1 MSSFSEIVLCIKSK
15 LFDKATTLLKTYRT
29 DVDGRVTFKLLR
41 SLVTQLK
48 INSGSKDEDS
58 VREFVQICCATLDKS
73 QDLTA
78 DDTEFTQ
85 GILSLYHL
93 VTLYISTFDKSEICV
108 MLSKTILVCLRKISK
123 TLKDVES
130 IAANF
135 FAQVWNVAN
144 KVSDELCLSY
154 RSLALSV
161 LVHGGSTYWNR
172 VIDKLVVVVQE
183 PSSGSLQLAGCVFD
197 EFVLYFNNHVIKG
210 SHCTTS
216 LLQVWAHLVLLSSS
230 THHHEDRTSKLKL
243 LAKEIQE
250 SKQIYGIID
259 LVLNLF
265 GANDGDQ
272 VDMFSVKWNN
282 FLTKDYHII
291 LVRIVVLALGYSNG
305 VSNQSVETKWERK
318 NQIVSVINLL
328 LYFYQEGDRLGS
340 VIEANLQMDSTNLR
354 NKCLSRACSVSYHLL
369 KLDPS
374 KIVHCQTVIHYVDQF
389 IKQEIVDQNKKNNH
403 FSCAEIFAYNVGA
416 FCLSQR
422 SDYTNAAIY
431 FRKALEYHMIN
442 QPPDISNGEMPNHF
456 SLRWTALYDSRK
468 AFRDW
473 NGIIDDFALCFS
485 SYYYINET
493 DGKAVCRNPAVGQHL
508 FVAWSRFKREVHHE
522 VTAPTD
528 RLLEMTVLDV
538 FKLKH
543 LVLENNSAWN
553 LLFEEF
559 QAFDRRKGWIPKV
572 AFSAIAQQSSVLA
585 RSSFQK
591 GVSNF
596 LLSREGDDYTE
607 RYQAAKKAVAKL
619 VAQVSSSDCQFQGQI
634 YLALSYLELYASQQE
649 MLKKKTEQEMVSLG
663 PLIQS
668 SSNNEIPPGEDDTS
682 VTRDGTSVDA
692 VSYSYLKLELELKN
706 QEWMVKCLQQWEELV
721 QFGWCPEHYSS
732 VIFNCLKSLGYYF
745 SLNGNSFFS
754 ARAWFLTL
762 RLAESAK
769 CDDELVL
776 AASELLRL
784 GLKIESKILVRC
796 QELIENK
803 AVVLQD
809 QILFLLNKAW
819 AQYYQHNFVESWRII
834 EEHVLILP
842 AIKAESPSKS
852 MLLLIS
858 QANLLR
864 SLLVVVPEELSHIP
878 PSSEIGSVQAGV
890 KATQTA
896 YTALKCYVSY
906 AQEQHGW
913 DFYGQEWNVLRHFLL
928 SAISL
933 SRIYLYT
940 AAPREARFFLKEAMN
955 AAQRHVSV
963 LRTAEA
969 LLELCHIDLMLDNT
983 MDCQSKLVLICHLMG
998 VAPPIVPESETK
1010 VSVGKKSFETPI
1022 SPVQIRSDRRKG
1034 TAARKVPEVPIQ
1046 GNQDATQRMLQL
1058 EFNHQ
1063 GASPN
1068 TKAREIC
1075 DGIFPEHVSGCVCL
1089 SCSGELVMSIRCAAL
1104 LVQSKLWS
1112 FMGFHDLA
1120 TEDFHRGQQLV
1131 QSISCRLKSSTKTI
1145 ATKSSAKRLF
1155 DVPDGLSTNEIWAQ
1169 YKLQWFQPPVVTCME
1184 LLLENAMHRLVTN
1197 SANVEIDESLAPVK
1211 AVMYEFYLG
1220 PLEHRVMKL
1229 TSAIAVVSTQQPVQ
1243 FFTPEQK
1250 CKSTAHDEEDD
1261 EDIIILEGDQV
1272 PKTPAFSLRKPI
1284 EVPAPRRIRR
1294 NLMGIKIDNTITIDD
1309 DDDSDGG
1316 FSRRRLGQPQKA
1328 ILYSSDSDSDSDV
1341 LAPCPSPTKRKSEK
1355 CTEVTK
1361 NKVQEMAPAELTAQ
1375 PVQTKFF
1382 KRGVTKLESNSRPVV
1397 ATAKSSRKAISSNKA
1412 ETNLDLQRPV
1422 VSDKVDKKLAKS
1434 KSTSSSSSSSSKK
1447 DSEIIELSTRLA
1459 VTEISP
1465 ENTETKDTRPK
1476 RTTRSTRK

>member
-1 MSSFSEIVLCIKSK
+1 MSSFSEIVVCIRSK
-15 LFDKATTLLKTYRT
+15 LFDKATTLLKTYQT
-29 DVDGRVTFKLLR
+29 DVDGRITFKLLR

-58 VREFVQICCATLDKS
+58 VREFVQICCAILDCS
-73 QDLTA
+73 QDFTA
-78 DDTEFTQ
+78 EDAEFTQ
-85 GILSLYHL
+85 GVLSLYHL
-93 VTLYISTFDKSEICV
+93 VTLYISTFDKSDICV
-108 MLSKTILVCLRKISK
+108 MLSKTILGCLRKVSK

-154 RSLALSV
+154 RSLALTV
-161 LVHGGSTYWNR
+161 LVHGGSSYWNR

-183 PSSGSLQLAGCVFD
+183 PSSGSFQLTGCVFD
-197 EFVLYFNNHVIKG
+197 EFVLYFNNHVVKG
-210 SHCTTS
+210 SQCITP
-216 LLQVWAHLVLLSSS
+216 LLQVWAHLVLLSSP
-230 THHHEDRTSKLKL
+230 THHHEDRTQKLKL

-265 GANDGDQ
+265 GPNDGDQ
-272 VDMFSVKWNN
+272 VDMFSANWAN
-282 FLTKDYHII
+282 FVTKDYQII
-291 LVRIVVLALGYSNG
+291 LVRIIVLALGYSNG

-318 NQIVSVINLL
+318 KQIVSVINLL

-340 VIEANLQMDSTNLR
+340 VIEANLHMDPTNLR
-354 NKCLSRACSVSYHLL
+354 NKCLSRACSISYHLL

-374 KIVHCQTVIHYVDQF
+374 KIVDCQTVIHYVDQF
-389 IKQEIVDQNKKNNH
+389 INQETVDEKKKINQ
-403 FSCAEIFAYNVGA
+403 FSCAEIFAHNVGA
-416 FCLSQR
+416 FCMSQK

-442 QPPDISNGEMPNHF
+442 QPPEISNGEIPNHF
-456 SLRWTALYDSRK
+456 SVRWTALYDSRK
-468 AFRDW
+468 AARDW
-473 NGIIDDFALCFS
+473 SGIVEDFALCFS
-485 SYYYINET
+485 SFYDINET
-493 DGKAVCRNPAVGQHL
+493 NGKAVCRNPAVVQHL

-522 VTAPTD
+522 VTTPTD

-543 LVLENNSAWN
+543 LVLENNSAWS

-572 AFSAIAQQSSVLA
+572 AFSSIAQQSSVLA
-585 RSSFQK
+585 RSPFQK

-596 LLSREGDDYTE
+596 FLSREGDDYAE
-607 RYQAAKKAVAKL
+607 RYRTAKKAVDKL
-619 VAQVSSSDCQFQGQI
+619 VAQASSSDCPFQGQI
-634 YLALSYLELYASQQE
+634 YLALAYMELYVSQQE
-649 MLKKKTEQEMVSLG
+649 MLKKKTEEEMVSLG

-668 SSNNEIPPGEDDTS
+668 SSNNEVPPGEDDTS

-769 CDDELVL
+769 CDDEIVL
-776 AASELLRL
+776 ATSELLRL
-784 GLKIESKILVRC
+784 GLKIDSKILLRC

-803 AVVLQD
+803 TVVLQD

-819 AQYYQHNFVESWRII
+819 AQYFQHNFVESWRIL
-834 EEHVLILP
+834 EEHVLKSP
-842 AIKAESPSKS
+842 AIKTESPSKS
-852 MLLLIS
+852 ILLLIS
-858 QANLLR
+858 QAYLLR

-890 KATQTA
+890 KATQSA
-896 YTALKCYVSY
+896 YMALKCYVSY

-913 DFYGQEWNVLRHFLL
+913 DFYGQEWNALRHFLL

-940 AAPREARFFLKEAMN
+940 AAPREARFFLKEALS

-998 VAPPIVPESETK
+998 VAPPIVPESETA
-1010 VSVGKKSFETPI
+1010 VSIGKKSFETPI

-1046 GNQDATQRMLQL
+1046 GHQDATQLMPQ
-1058 EFNHQ
+1058 FNYQ

-1089 SCSGELVMSIRCAAL
+1089 TCSGELVMSIRCAAL

-1120 TEDFHRGQQLV
+1120 TEDFQRGQQLV
-1131 QSISCRLKSSTKTI
+1131 QSISCRLKSSAKTV

-1155 DVPDGLSTNEIWAQ
+1155 DVPDCLSTNEIWAQ
-1169 YKLQWFQPPVVTCME
+1169 YKMQWFQPPIVTCME

-1197 SANVEIDESLAPVK
+1197 CAHVEIEELLAPVK
-1211 AVMYEFYLG
+1211 TVMYEFYLG
-1220 PLEHRVMKL
+1220 PLEHRVIKL
-1229 TSAIAVVSTQQPVQ
+1229 TSAIAVASLQQPAQ

-1250 CKSTAHDEEDD
+1250 CKSTAQDEEN
-1261 EDIIILEGDQV
+1261 EDVIILEGDQV
-1272 PKTPAFSLRKPI
+1272 PKTPAFSLRKPLD
-1284 EVPAPRRIRR
+1284 VPAPRRVRW
-1294 NLMGIKIDNTITIDD
+1294 NLMGTKIDATITIDD

-1328 ILYSSDSDSDSDV
+1328 ILYSSDSDSDV
-1341 LAPCPSPTKRKSEK
+1341 LAPSPPPAKAKSEK
-1355 CTEVTK
+1355 FTEITK
-1361 NKVQEMAPAELTAQ
+1361 NAVQEMPPPESTA
-1375 PVQTKFF
+1375 VQKKFF
-1382 KRGVTKLESNSRPVV
+1382 KRGVTKVESNSRPVV
-1397 ATAKSSRKAISSNKA
+1397 TTAKSSRKAVSTNKA
-1412 ETNLDLQRPV
+1412 ETNLDLQRPL
-1422 VSDKVDKKLAKS
+1422 VSDKAEQKLAKS
-1434 KSTSSSSSSSSKK
+1434 KSTSSSSTKK
-1447 DSEIIELSTRLA
+1447 DSEIIELSSRLA
-1459 VTEISP
+1459 VTKISP
-1465 ENTETKDTRPK
+1465 ENTETKDTRPR